1 VAISIFST
9 RISVKKL
16 RNSIFIDEL
25 AFGTYSFFI
34 QVCAMRTF
42 YIGLFSLA
50 LLLHS
55 CSPAGTKEQS
65 VVPSARQLNW
75 QDLEYYAFVHFSI
88 NTFTDKEWG
97 FGDESPELFNPTELD
112 TDQWARVAKEAG
124 MKGIIITAKH
134 HDGFAL
140 WPSVYTEHSVKNS
153 PWRDGKGDL
162 LKELRTSCDK
172 YGLKMG
178 VYLSPW
184 DRNHPDYGT
193 EAYITYYR
201 NQLTELL
208 TQYGPLFEVWFDGAN
223 GGDGYY
229 GGANESRK
237 VDKLTYY
244 DWPNAHALVRQ
255 YQPDAVM
262 FSDAGPDIRWVGNEK
277 GYANQTTWSTLYR
290 DSVYAGMPDFDR
302 FSAGQEEGTHWVPT
316 ETDVSIRPGWFYHA
330 SEDDKVKTV
339 AHLWDIYLNSVGLN
353 SNLLLNLPVDR
364 RGLVHE
370 TDVER
375 LMGLKTQLDATFAQ
389 NLIASAAPSEL
400 SDGDRNTFELLQSGE
415 SHRIEIELTTPVE
428 ANLFSVQEAIQFG
441 QHIQSFRFFVADE
454 SGNYKNVYEGTTV
467 GNKRMITFD
476 TQNVTGVAFEVIEA
490 KATVR
495 IAEVALHRAPDLE

>member
-1 VAISIFST
+1 
-9 RISVKKL
+9 
-16 RNSIFIDEL
+16 
-25 AFGTYSFFI
+25 
-34 QVCAMRTF
+34 MRTF

-55 CSPAGTKEQS
+55 CAPAAPKEQA

-140 WPSVYTEHSVKNS
+140 WPSAYTEHSVKNS

-162 LKELRTSCDK
+162 LKELRASCDK

-244 DWPNAHALVRQ
+244 DWPNTHALVRQ

-302 FSAGQEEGTHWVPT
+302 FSAGQEDGTHWVPT

-339 AHLWDIYLNSVGLN
+339 DHLWDIYLNSVGLN

-400 SDGDRNTFELLQSGE
+400 SDDDRNTFELLQSGDT
-415 SHRIEIELTTPVE
+415 HRIEIELTTPVE

-476 TQNVTGVAFEVIEA
+476 TQNVTGVAFEVTEA
-490 KATVR
+490 KSTVR

>member
-1 VAISIFST
+1 MNKHLFNFLELIIVALF
-9 RISVKKL
+9 
-16 RNSIFIDEL
+16 FQACQPAPDQL
-25 AFGTYSFFI
+25 A
-34 QVCAMRTF
+34 A
-42 YIGLFSLA
+42 
-50 LLLHS
+50 
-55 CSPAGTKEQS
+55 
-65 VVPSARQLNW
+65 VVPSERQLNW

-97 FGDESPELFNPTELD
+97 YGDESPELFDPSELD

-140 WPSVYTEHSVKNS
+140 WPSAYTEHSVKSS

-162 LKELRTSCDK
+162 LKELRASCDK

-208 TQYGPLFEVWFDGAN
+208 TQYGTLFEVWFDGAN

-229 GGANESRK
+229 GGANEIRK

-244 DWPNAHALVRQ
+244 DWPTTHALVRQ

-302 FSAGQEEGTHWVPT
+302 FSAGQLDGTHWVPT

-375 LMGLKTQLDATFAQ
+375 LMGLKSQLDATFAT
-389 NLIASAAPSEL
+389 NLLETTAPK
-400 SDGDRNTFELLQSGE
+400 ELLDRDRS
-415 SHRIEIELTTPVE
+415 SYTSLNPDTNKRIEIALDNPVE
-428 ANLFSVQEAIQFG
+428 ANLFVVQEAIQLG
-441 QHIQSFRFFVADE
+441 QHIQSFSFFIADE
-454 SGNYKNVYEGTTV
+454 LGQWQKVYDGTTV
-467 GNKRMITFD
+467 GNKRMITFAP
-476 TQNVTGVAFEVIEA
+476 QQVSAVAFEVNEA
-490 KATVR
+490 RSTAQ
-495 IAEVALHRAPDLE
+495 IAEVALHRAPDLQ

>member
-1 VAISIFST
+1 
-9 RISVKKL
+9 
-16 RNSIFIDEL
+16 
-25 AFGTYSFFI
+25 
-34 QVCAMRTF
+34 MRTF
-42 YIGLFSLA
+42 YIGLFSIA

-55 CSPAGTKEQS
+55 CAPVAPKEQA

-140 WPSVYTEHSVKNS
+140 WPSAYTEHSVKNS

-162 LKELRTSCDK
+162 LKELRASCHK

-244 DWPNAHALVRQ
+244 DWPNTHALVRQ

-302 FSAGQEEGTHWVPT
+302 FSAGQEDGTHWVPT

-339 AHLWDIYLNSVGLN
+339 VHLWDIYLNSVGLN

-400 SDGDRNTFELLQSGE
+400 SDDDRKTFELLQFGDT
-415 SHRIEIELTTPVE
+415 HRIEIELTTPVE

-476 TQNVTGVAFEVIEA
+476 TQIVTGVAFEVTEA
-490 KATVR
+490 KSTVR

>member
-1 VAISIFST
+1 MSYKLLVYSTVFAI
-9 RISVKKL
+9 L
-16 RNSIFIDEL
+16 NS
-25 AFGTYSFFI
+25 
-34 QVCAMRTF
+34 
-42 YIGLFSLA
+42 
-50 LLLHS
+50 S
-55 CSPAGTKEQS
+55 CEQTQNAIEPII
-65 VVPSARQLNW
+65 PSSRQLNW

-97 FGDESPELFNPTELD
+97 YGDESPELFNPSELD
-112 TDQWARVAKEAG
+112 TDQWARVSKEAG

-162 LKELRTSCDK
+162 LKELRASCDK

-229 GGANESRK
+229 GGANEDRK

-244 DWPNAHALVRQ
+244 DWPNTHALVRE

-277 GYANQTTWSTLYR
+277 GYANQTTWSTLY
-290 DSVYAGMPDFDR
+290 
-302 FSAGQEEGTHWVPT
+302 
-316 ETDVSIRPGWFYHA
+316 
-330 SEDDKVKTV
+330 
-339 AHLWDIYLNSVGLN
+339 
-353 SNLLLNLPVDR
+353 
-364 RGLVHE
+364 
-370 TDVER
+370 
-375 LMGLKTQLDATFAQ
+375 
-389 NLIASAAPSEL
+389 
-400 SDGDRNTFELLQSGE
+400 
-415 SHRIEIELTTPVE
+415 
-428 ANLFSVQEAIQFG
+428 
-441 QHIQSFRFFVADE
+441 
-454 SGNYKNVYEGTTV
+454 
-467 GNKRMITFD
+467 
-476 TQNVTGVAFEVIEA
+476 
-490 KATVR
+490 
-495 IAEVALHRAPDLE
+495 

>member
-1 VAISIFST
+1 
-9 RISVKKL
+9 
-16 RNSIFIDEL
+16 
-25 AFGTYSFFI
+25 
-34 QVCAMRTF
+34 MRTF

-55 CSPAGTKEQS
+55 CAPAAPKEQA

-140 WPSVYTEHSVKNS
+140 WPSAYTEHSVKNS

-162 LKELRTSCDK
+162 LKELRASCDK

-244 DWPNAHALVRQ
+244 DWPNTHALVRQ

-302 FSAGQEEGTHWVPT
+302 FSAGQEDGTHWVPT

-400 SDGDRNTFELLQSGE
+400 SDDDRNTFELLQSGDTY
-415 SHRIEIELTTPVE
+415 RIEIELTTPVE
-428 ANLFSVQEAIQFG
+428 ANLFSIQEAIQFG

-476 TQNVTGVAFEVIEA
+476 TQIVTGVAFEVTEA
-490 KATVR
+490 KSTVR

>member
-1 VAISIFST
+1 
-9 RISVKKL
+9 
-16 RNSIFIDEL
+16 
-25 AFGTYSFFI
+25 
-34 QVCAMRTF
+34 
-42 YIGLFSLA
+42 
-50 LLLHS
+50 
-55 CSPAGTKEQS
+55 
-65 VVPSARQLNW
+65 
-75 QDLEYYAFVHFSI
+75 
-88 NTFTDKEWG
+88 
-97 FGDESPELFNPTELD
+97 
-112 TDQWARVAKEAG
+112 
-124 MKGIIITAKH
+124 
-134 HDGFAL
+134 
-140 WPSVYTEHSVKNS
+140 
-153 PWRDGKGDL
+153 
-162 LKELRTSCDK
+162 
-172 YGLKMG
+172 MG

-244 DWPNAHALVRQ
+244 DWPNTHALVRQ

-302 FSAGQEEGTHWVPT
+302 FSAGQEDGTHWVPT

-400 SDGDRNTFELLQSGE
+400 SDDDRNTFELLQSGDT
-415 SHRIEIELTTPVE
+415 HRIEIELTTPVE

-476 TQNVTGVAFEVIEA
+476 TQIVTGVAFEVTEA
-490 KATVR
+490 KSTVR

>member
-1 VAISIFST
+1 
-9 RISVKKL
+9 
-16 RNSIFIDEL
+16 
-25 AFGTYSFFI
+25 
-34 QVCAMRTF
+34 MRTYYF
-42 YIGLFSLA
+42 GLFSIVLF
-50 LLLHS
+50 LNS
-55 CSPAGTKEQS
+55 CDPAPPKEQA

-140 WPSVYTEHSVKNS
+140 WPSAYTEHSVKNS

-162 LKELRTSCDK
+162 LKELRASCDK
-172 YGLKMG
+172 YELKMG

-208 TQYGPLFEVWFDGAN
+208 TLYGPLFEVWFDGAN

-244 DWPNAHALVRQ
+244 DWPNTHALVRQ

-277 GYANQTTWSTLYR
+277 GYANQTSWSTLYR

-364 RGLVHE
+364 RGLVYE
-370 TDVER
+370 TDAER
-375 LMGLKTQLDATFAQ
+375 LMGLKDQLDATFAQ
-389 NLIASAAPSEL
+389 NLVASAYSNEL
-400 SDGDRNTFELLQSGE
+400 SDGDRNTFELLESGE
-415 SHRIEIELTTPVE
+415 TQRIEIELATPIE

-476 TQNVTGVAFEVIEA
+476 TQIVTGVAFEVTEA
-490 KATVR
+490 KSPVR

>member
-1 VAISIFST
+1 MRAQFFRFLLAGIPFAILSCQTVETST
-9 RISVKKL
+9 V
-16 RNSIFIDEL
+16 
-25 AFGTYSFFI
+25 
-34 QVCAMRTF
+34 
-42 YIGLFSLA
+42 
-50 LLLHS
+50 
-55 CSPAGTKEQS
+55 
-65 VVPSARQLNW
+65 VVPSERQLKW

-97 FGDESPELFNPTELD
+97 FGDESPELFNPSELD

-140 WPSVYTEHSVKNS
+140 WPSAYTEHSVKNS
-153 PWRDGKGDL
+153 PWRDGNGDL
-162 LKELRTSCDK
+162 LKELRASCDT

-229 GGANESRK
+229 GGANEERK

-244 DWPNAHALVRQ
+244 DWPNTHAMVRK

-302 FSAGQEEGTHWVPT
+302 FSAGQRDGTHWVPT

-375 LMGLKTQLDATFAQ
+375 LMGLKTQIDATFAK
-389 NLIASAAPSEL
+389 NLLDTDANQSLTDNSRETSLEL
-400 SDGDRNTFELLQSGE
+400 SASTSN
-415 SHRIEIELTTPVE
+415 RIEIRLENPVE
-428 ANLFSVQEAIQFG
+428 ANLFVIQEAIQLG
-441 QHIQSFRFFVADE
+441 QHIESFSFYISDT
-454 SGNYKNVYEGTTV
+454 SGQWQKVYDGTTV
-467 GNKRMITFD
+467 GNKRMITFRP
-476 TQNVTGVAFEVIEA
+476 QEISAVAFEVVNARDKVHISEM
-490 KATVR
+490 
-495 IAEVALHRAPDLE
+495 ALHRAPDLD

>member
-1 VAISIFST
+1 
-9 RISVKKL
+9 
-16 RNSIFIDEL
+16 
-25 AFGTYSFFI
+25 
-34 QVCAMRTF
+34 MRTF

-55 CSPAGTKEQS
+55 CAPTASKEQA

-140 WPSVYTEHSVKNS
+140 WPSAYTEHSVKNS

-162 LKELRTSCDK
+162 LKELRASCDK

-244 DWPNAHALVRQ
+244 DWPNTHALVRQ

-302 FSAGQEEGTHWVPT
+302 FSAGQEDGTHWVPT

-400 SDGDRNTFELLQSGE
+400 SDDDRNTFELLQSGDT
-415 SHRIEIELTTPVE
+415 HRIEIELTTPVE

-476 TQNVTGVAFEVIEA
+476 TQFVTAVAFEVSEA
-490 KATVR
+490 KSTVR

>member
-1 VAISIFST
+1 MRS
-9 RISVKKL
+9 SVKIPDNDDFNTAVFL
-16 RNSIFIDEL
+16 GNYGFFAHVCYMRNVLYTL
-25 AFGTYSFFI
+25 AMASALFF
-34 QVCAMRTF
+34 QACQ
-42 YIGLFSLA
+42 
-50 LLLHS
+50 
-55 CSPAGTKEQS
+55 PAQEQPAA
-65 VVPSARQLNW
+65 VVPSERQLNW

-97 FGDESPELFNPTELD
+97 YGDESPELFNPSELD

-140 WPSVYTEHSVKNS
+140 WPSAYTEHSVKNS

-162 LKELRTSCDK
+162 LKELRASCDN

-201 NQLTELL
+201 SQLTELL

-229 GGANESRK
+229 GGANEERK

-244 DWPNAHALVRQ
+244 DWPNTHALVRQ

-302 FSAGQEEGTHWVPT
+302 FSAGQKDGTHWVPT

-339 AHLWDIYLNSVGLN
+339 DHLWDIYLNSVGLN

-375 LMGLKTQLDATFAQ
+375 LMGLKAQLDATFTT
-389 NLIASAAPSEL
+389 NLLASAGLEDL
-400 SDGDRNTFELLQSGE
+400 SDSDRTTYIG
-415 SHRIEIELTTPVE
+415 LTVTNNKRLKIALDQPIE
-428 ANLFSVQEAIQFG
+428 ANLFVIQEAIQLG
-441 QHIQSFRFFVADE
+441 QHIESFSFFIADT
-454 SGNYKNVYEGTTV
+454 SGQWQKVYDGTTV
-467 GNKRMITFD
+467 GNKRMITFAP
-476 TQNVTGVAFEVIEA
+476 QLVSAVAFEVNEA
-490 KATVR
+490 RSTAY
-495 IAEVALHRAPDLE
+495 IAEVALHRAPDLQ

>member
-1 VAISIFST
+1 
-9 RISVKKL
+9 
-16 RNSIFIDEL
+16 
-25 AFGTYSFFI
+25 
-34 QVCAMRTF
+34 M
-42 YIGLFSLA
+42 
-50 LLLHS
+50 
-55 CSPAGTKEQS
+55 
-65 VVPSARQLNW
+65 VPSARQLNW

-97 FGDESPELFNPTELD
+97 FGDESPQLFNPTELD

-140 WPSVYTEHSVKNS
+140 WPSAYTEHSVKNS

-162 LKELRTSCDK
+162 LKELRASCDK

-229 GGANESRK
+229 GGANESRM

-244 DWPNAHALVRQ
+244 DWPNTHALVRQ

-302 FSAGQEEGTHWVPT
+302 FSAGQEDGTHWVPT

-375 LMGLKTQLDATFAQ
+375 LMGLKAQLDTTFAQ
-389 NLIASAAPSEL
+389 NLVASAVPSEL
-400 SDGDRNTFELLQSGE
+400 SDGDRNTFELLESGE
-415 SHRIEIELTTPVE
+415 THRIEIELTNPVE

-476 TQNVTGVAFEVIEA
+476 TQNVTGIAFEVTEA
-490 KATVR
+490 KSTVR

>member
-1 VAISIFST
+1 M
-9 RISVKKL
+9 
-16 RNSIFIDEL
+16 RNVLYTL
-25 AFGTYSFFI
+25 AMASALFF
-34 QVCAMRTF
+34 QACQ
-42 YIGLFSLA
+42 
-50 LLLHS
+50 
-55 CSPAGTKEQS
+55 PAQEQPAA
-65 VVPSARQLNW
+65 VVPSERQLNW

-97 FGDESPELFNPTELD
+97 FGDESPELFNPSELD

-140 WPSVYTEHSVKNS
+140 WPSAYTEHSVKNS

-162 LKELRTSCDK
+162 LKDLRASCDK

-184 DRNHPDYGT
+184 DRNHPDYST

-201 NQLTELL
+201 SQLTELL

-229 GGANESRK
+229 GGANEERK

-244 DWPNAHALVRQ
+244 DWPNTHALVRE

-302 FSAGQEEGTHWVPT
+302 FSAGQKDGTHWVPT

-339 AHLWDIYLNSVGLN
+339 DHLWDIYLNSVGLN

-375 LMGLKTQLDATFAQ
+375 LMGLKEQLDATFTT
-389 NLIASAAPSEL
+389 NLLASAGLEDL
-400 SDGDRNTFELLQSGE
+400 SDRDRTTYSDLTVTNNKRL
-415 SHRIEIELTTPVE
+415 EIALDQPVE
-428 ANLFSVQEAIQFG
+428 ANLFVIQEAIQLG
-441 QHIQSFRFFVADE
+441 QHIESFSFFIADTL
-454 SGNYKNVYEGTTV
+454 GQWQKVYDGTTV

-476 TQNVTGVAFEVIEA
+476 PQLVSAVAFEVNEA
-490 KATVR
+490 RSTAY
-495 IAEVALHRAPDLE
+495 IAEVALHRAPDLQ

>member
-1 VAISIFST
+1 
-9 RISVKKL
+9 
-16 RNSIFIDEL
+16 
-25 AFGTYSFFI
+25 
-34 QVCAMRTF
+34 MRTF
-42 YIGLFSLA
+42 YIGLFSLV

-55 CSPAGTKEQS
+55 CAPAAPKEQA

-140 WPSVYTEHSVKNS
+140 WPSAYTEHSVKNS

-162 LKELRTSCDK
+162 LKELRASCDK

-244 DWPNAHALVRQ
+244 DWPNTHALVRQ

-302 FSAGQEEGTHWVPT
+302 FSAGQEDGTHWVPT

-375 LMGLKTQLDATFAQ
+375 LMGLKIQLDATYAQ

-400 SDGDRNTFELLQSGE
+400 SDDDRNTFELLQSGDTY
-415 SHRIEIELTTPVE
+415 RIEIELTTPVE
-428 ANLFSVQEAIQFG
+428 ANLFSIQEAIQFG

-476 TQNVTGVAFEVIEA
+476 TQFVTGVAFEVTEA
-490 KATVR
+490 KSTVR

>member
-1 VAISIFST
+1 
-9 RISVKKL
+9 
-16 RNSIFIDEL
+16 
-25 AFGTYSFFI
+25 
-34 QVCAMRTF
+34 MRTF
-42 YIGLFSLA
+42 YIALFSIA
-50 LLLHS
+50 FLLHS
-55 CSPAGTKEQS
+55 CAPGATKEQA

-140 WPSVYTEHSVKNS
+140 WPSAYTEHSVKNS
-153 PWRDGKGDL
+153 LWRDGKGDL
-162 LKELRTSCDK
+162 LKELRASCDK

-184 DRNHPDYGT
+184 DRNHPGYGT

-244 DWPNAHALVRQ
+244 DWPNTHALVRQ

-302 FSAGQEEGTHWVPT
+302 FSAGQEDGTHWVPT

-364 RGLVHE
+364 RGLVHQ

-415 SHRIEIELTTPVE
+415 THRIEIELPAPVE

-476 TQNVTGVAFEVIEA
+476 TQIVTGVAFEVTEA

>member
-1 VAISIFST
+1 
-9 RISVKKL
+9 
-16 RNSIFIDEL
+16 
-25 AFGTYSFFI
+25 
-34 QVCAMRTF
+34 MRTF
-42 YIGLFSLA
+42 YIGLFSIA

-55 CSPAGTKEQS
+55 CAPVAPKEQA

-140 WPSVYTEHSVKNS
+140 WPSAYTEHSVKNS

-162 LKELRTSCDK
+162 LKELRASCHK

-244 DWPNAHALVRQ
+244 DWPNTHALVRQ

-302 FSAGQEEGTHWVPT
+302 FSAGQEDGTHWVPT

-400 SDGDRNTFELLQSGE
+400 SDDDRKTFELLQFGDT
-415 SHRIEIELTTPVE
+415 HRIEIELTTPVE

-476 TQNVTGVAFEVIEA
+476 TQNVTGVAFEVTEA
-490 KATVR
+490 KSTVR

>member
-1 VAISIFST
+1 
-9 RISVKKL
+9 
-16 RNSIFIDEL
+16 
-25 AFGTYSFFI
+25 
-34 QVCAMRTF
+34 MRTF

-55 CSPAGTKEQS
+55 CAPAAPKEQA

-140 WPSVYTEHSVKNS
+140 WPSAYTEHSVKNS

-162 LKELRTSCDK
+162 LKELRASCDK

-244 DWPNAHALVRQ
+244 DWPNTHALVRQ

-302 FSAGQEEGTHWVPT
+302 FSAGQEDGTHWVPT

-400 SDGDRNTFELLQSGE
+400 SDDDRNTFELLQSGDT
-415 SHRIEIELTTPVE
+415 HRIEIELTTPVE

-476 TQNVTGVAFEVIEA
+476 TQNVTGVAFEVTEA
-490 KATVR
+490 KSTVR

>member
-1 VAISIFST
+1 
-9 RISVKKL
+9 
-16 RNSIFIDEL
+16 
-25 AFGTYSFFI
+25 
-34 QVCAMRTF
+34 MRTF

-55 CSPAGTKEQS
+55 CAPAAPKEQA

-140 WPSVYTEHSVKNS
+140 WPSAYTEHSVKNS

-162 LKELRTSCDK
+162 LKELRASCDK

-244 DWPNAHALVRQ
+244 DWPNTHALVRQ

-302 FSAGQEEGTHWVPT
+302 FSAGQEDGTHWVPT

-339 AHLWDIYLNSVGLN
+339 DHLWDIYLNSVGLN

-400 SDGDRNTFELLQSGE
+400 SDDDRNTFELLQSGDT
-415 SHRIEIELTTPVE
+415 HRIEIELITPVE

-476 TQNVTGVAFEVIEA
+476 TQIVTGVAFEVTEA
-490 KATVR
+490 KSTVR

>member
-1 VAISIFST
+1 ME
-9 RISVKKL
+9 K
-16 RNSIFIDEL
+16 
-25 AFGTYSFFI
+25 
-34 QVCAMRTF
+34 
-42 YIGLFSLA
+42 
-50 LLLHS
+50 
-55 CSPAGTKEQS
+55 
-65 VVPSARQLNW
+65 
-75 QDLEYYAFVHFSI
+75 
-88 NTFTDKEWG
+88 
-97 FGDESPELFNPTELD
+97 
-112 TDQWARVAKEAG
+112 
-124 MKGIIITAKH
+124 
-134 HDGFAL
+134 
-140 WPSVYTEHSVKNS
+140 
-153 PWRDGKGDL
+153 DL
-162 LKELRTSCDK
+162 LRELRTSCDK

-193 EAYITYYR
+193 DAYIIYYR

-208 TQYGPLFEVWFDGAN
+208 TQYGTLFEVWFDGAN

-229 GGANESRK
+229 GGANEIRK

-244 DWPNAHALVRQ
+244 DWPTTHALVRQ

-302 FSAGQEEGTHWVPT
+302 FSAGQKDGTHWVPT

-339 AHLWDIYLNSVGLN
+339 SHLWDIYLNSVGLN

-375 LMGLKTQLDATFAQ
+375 LMGLKAQLDATFAV
-389 NLIASAAPSEL
+389 NLLETAAPQ
-400 SDGDRNTFELLQSGE
+400 ELLDKDRS
-415 SHRIEIELTTPVE
+415 SYTSLNPDTNKRLEITLDSTVE
-428 ANLFSVQEAIQFG
+428 ANLFVVQEAIQLG
-441 QHIQSFRFFVADE
+441 QHIQSFSFFIADE
-454 SGNYKNVYEGTTV
+454 SGQWQKVYDGTTA
-467 GNKRMITFD
+467 GNKRMITFAP
-476 TQNVTGVAFEVIEA
+476 QQVSAVAFEVNEA
-490 KATVR
+490 RSTAY
-495 IAEVALHRAPDLE
+495 IAEVSLHRAPDLQ

>member
-1 VAISIFST
+1 MLHT
-9 RISVKKL
+9 L
-16 RNSIFIDEL
+16 L
-25 AFGTYSFFI
+25 GTYGFFAH
-34 QVCAMRTF
+34 VCCMRNLLFTLAMASA
-42 YIGLFSLA
+42 LFFQACQPSGEKPFA
-50 LLLHS
+50 
-55 CSPAGTKEQS
+55 
-65 VVPSARQLNW
+65 VVPSERQLNW
-75 QDLEYYAFVHFSI
+75 QDLEYYAFIHFSI

-97 FGDESPELFNPTELD
+97 YGDESPELFDPSELD

-140 WPSVYTEHSVKNS
+140 WPSAYTEHSVKNS

-162 LKELRTSCDK
+162 LKELRASCDK

-193 EAYITYYR
+193 ETYITYYR

-208 TQYGPLFEVWFDGAN
+208 TQYGTLFEVWFDGAN

-229 GGANESRK
+229 GGANEERK

-244 DWPNAHALVRQ
+244 DWPNTHALVRQ

-302 FSAGQEEGTHWVPT
+302 FSAGQKDGTHWVPT

-339 AHLWDIYLNSVGLN
+339 EHLWDIYLNSVGLN

-375 LMGLKTQLDATFAQ
+375 LMGLKAQLDTSFAV
-389 NLIASAAPSEL
+389 NLLDTTAPQ
-400 SDGDRNTFELLQSGE
+400 ELLDKDRSSYTSLSPE
-415 SHRIEIELTTPVE
+415 TNKRLEITLDQPVE
-428 ANLFSVQEAIQFG
+428 ANLFVVQEAIQLG
-441 QHIQSFRFFVADE
+441 QHIESFSFFVADAA
-454 SGNYKNVYEGTTV
+454 GQWQKVYDGTTV
-467 GNKRMITFD
+467 GNKRMITLAS
-476 TQNVTGVAFEVIEA
+476 QQVSAVAFEVNEA
-490 KATVR
+490 RSTAH
-495 IAEVALHRAPDLE
+495 IAEVALYRAPDLQ

>member
-1 VAISIFST
+1 
-9 RISVKKL
+9 
-16 RNSIFIDEL
+16 
-25 AFGTYSFFI
+25 
-34 QVCAMRTF
+34 MRTF
-42 YIGLFSLA
+42 YIGLFSIA
-50 LLLHS
+50 FLLHS
-55 CSPAGTKEQS
+55 CAPAVPKEQA

-97 FGDESPELFNPTELD
+97 FGDESPQLFNPTELD

-140 WPSVYTEHSVKNS
+140 WPSAYTEHSVKNS

-162 LKELRTSCDK
+162 LKELRASCDK

-184 DRNHPDYGT
+184 DRNHPEYGT
-193 EAYITYYR
+193 EAYVTYYR

-244 DWPNAHALVRQ
+244 DWPNTHALVRQ

-302 FSAGQEEGTHWVPT
+302 FSAGQEDGTHWVPT

-375 LMGLKTQLDATFAQ
+375 LMGLKAQLDATFAE
-389 NLIASAAPSEL
+389 NLVAPAVSSVL
-400 SDGDRNTFELLQSGE
+400 SDGDRNTFDLLESGE
-415 SHRIEIELTTPVE
+415 THRIEIELTTPVE

-454 SGNYKNVYEGTTV
+454 FGNYKNVYEGTTV

-476 TQNVTGVAFEVIEA
+476 TQNVTGIAFEVTEA
-490 KATVR
+490 ESTVR